1 MVRVFMALGV
11 VALGLLIYSTVDC
24 IQTPKHKVRVLPKI
38 AWLPIII
45 LLPLLGAGLWL
56 GFGKARGSNGG
67 GGGQRRGPVAPDDDP
82 EFLRKVEFQ
91 RRQAQRREEEAR
103 RQAEESRRKRQAEQR
118 AAEKN
123 HEKKDDDRG
132 AESSD

>member
-1 MVRVFMALGV
+1 MALGV

-38 AWLPIII
+38 AWIPIII

-56 GFGKARGSNGG
+56 GFGKSRGGSGG
-67 GGGQRRGPVAPDDDP
+67 GGGPRRGPMAPDDDP
-82 EFLRKVEFQ
+82 EFLRNVEFQ

-103 RQAEESRRKRQAEQR
+103 RQAEQSRRKREAEQR

-123 HEKKDDDRG
+123 REKNREKKDDERG
-132 AESSD
+132 AGSGD

>member
-1 MVRVFMALGV
+1 MVRVFMAVGV

-24 IQTPKHKVRVLPKI
+24 IQTPRHKVRVLPKS

-56 GFGKARGSNGG
+56 GFGKARGGNGG
-67 GGGQRRGPVAPDDDP
+67 GGGRRKGPMAPDDDP
-82 EFLRKVEFQ
+82 EFLRNVEFQ

-103 RQAEESRRKRQAEQR
+103 RQAEENRRKREAERR
-118 AAEKN
+118 AAEKKQ
-123 HEKKDDDRG
+123 EKKDDDRG
-132 AESSD
+132 AGPND